1 MSDTMKAV
9 IAEDG
14 KPLSLQD
21 VPRPT
26 PGDNEVLVKI
36 NAAGLNRADLVQRA
50 GKYPPPPGA
59 SDIMGLECAGTIEA
73 LGANVSGWQA
83 GDRVCALL
91 AGGGYAEYCAVDAGS
106 LLRVPDNLT
115 LLKAAALPEAMM
127 TVYANIF
134 MRCAFKPGESILIHG
149 GTSGIGSMAIQMVK
163 AAGAEEIWTTAGSA
177 EKCKAAE
184 TLGATRAINYKEE
197 DFEEI
202 VRAGGSADVIL
213 DMVGGDY
220 VQKNISAAKVNGRIC
235 NIAYLNG
242 SKVELNL
249 IHLMMKRLVLT
260 GTTLRARPV
269 EEKAEIRAA
278 IEDQFWPL
286 VAAGDIRPV
295 IDETF
300 DFDEAEAAQALMAKG
315 GHIGKILLKVG

>member
-14 KPLSLQD
+14 QPLALQD
-21 VPRPT
+21 VPRPV
-26 PGDNEVLVKI
+26 PGDNEVLVKVA
-36 NAAGLNRADLVQRA
+36 AAGLNRADLVQRA
-50 GKYPPPPGA
+50 GHYPPPPGA
-59 SDIMGLECAGTIEA
+59 SDIMGLECAGTIVA
-73 LGANVSGWQA
+73 LGSNVTGWNE

-106 LLRVPDNLT
+106 LLPVPENLT

-134 MRCAFKPGESILIHG
+134 MRCSFKAGDAVLIHG

-163 AAGAEEIWTTAGSA
+163 SAGASEIWTTAGTA

-202 VRAGGSADVIL
+202 VKEGGGADVIL

-220 VQKNISAAKVNGRIC
+220 VQKNISAAKINGRIC

-242 SKVELNL
+242 PKIELNL
-249 IHLMMKRLVLT
+249 MPLMLKRLILT

-269 EEKAEIRAA
+269 GEKADIRAA
-278 IEDQFWPL
+278 IEDKFWPQ

-295 IDETF
+295 VEETF
-300 DFDEAEAAQALMAKG
+300 DFNDAEAAQALMAKG